1 MTELSRNG
9 GVSVC
14 SELFSRSVGEVRVG
28 RQLGAEWT
36 FRNAVKVFSKWCNT
50 VILNWGVTK
59 NSPEGQLDAAE
70 DNKTVA
76 TALNQLVERFND
88 LFPKKRRHE

>member
-1 MTELSRNG
+1 MTELGRNG

-14 SELFSRSVGEVRVG
+14 SELFSRSVGEVSVG
-28 RQLGAEWT
+28 RHLGTKWML
-36 FRNAVKVFSKWCNT
+36 RISLNVFSKWCYT

-70 DNKTVA
+70 ENK
-76 TALNQLVERFND
+76 
-88 LFPKKRRHE
+88 